1 MERKDIMN
9 KPKILIVVPSFNSGG
24 TVTSLINFV
33 TLVDKSR
40 YNLNVF
46 AITNS
51 GVNKKFIAEQCNI
64 IGDSGSDIVKPT
76 AKVIIRNKVFSIVKK
91 LKKGLEKIGVD
102 ISPML
107 FSYYAGKLDK
117 GNYDFVIAFQEGQAT
132 LFCSYFKHGFKI
144 AWVRS
149 EYARFIKSVGNKYSK
164 IYEKYNR
171 IVSVSNASMDS
182 FLGILPQ
189 YKDVAVV
196 QHNFLNDDRIITLS
210 REVAVDLDDSD
221 IFTIISVGRIDPV
234 KRFSEIP
241 RISRSLIDKGLKFR
255 WIILGGT
262 AVRKEYELIMKN
274 IKEYKT
280 DNIFLLGNR
289 SNPYPYI
296 KKSNLL
302 VSLSISE
309 TFNNTLTEAKILGVP
324 VVTTNYPC
332 AYESIKQNQE
342 GVITSFN
349 NVEDSLFK
357 MITNIDNSY
366 IAIKDYLLDYHYEKD
381 KLLENLYQRV
391 LNN

>member
-1 MERKDIMN
+1 MN
-9 KPKILIVVPSFNSGG
+9 NPNILIVVPSFESGG

-46 AITNS
+46 AITNY
-51 GVNKKFIAEQCNI
+51 GINKKYIAEQCNI
-64 IGDSGSDIVKPT
+64 IGDNSHDITKST
-76 AKVIIRNKVFSIVKK
+76 AKDVIRNKVFSIVKQ

-102 ISPML
+102 ISPLL
-107 FSYYAGKLDK
+107 FRYYAGKLDK
-117 GNYDFVIAFQEGQAT
+117 GNYDFVLAFQEGQAT
-132 LFCSYFKHGFKI
+132 LFCSYFKNGFKI

-196 QHNFLNDDRIITLS
+196 QHNFLNDERIITMS
-210 REVAVDLDDSD
+210 KEVAVDMNDSD
-221 IFTIISVGRIDPV
+221 LFTIISVGRIDPV